1 MPLEWAAIAAA
12 VTPHIKKYV
21 TEKTTKLASGYAD
34 SKIAKLYRRLMPDQ
48 KLEKAVESF
57 VVAFDKELRSSMENP
72 TLTYPAYQ
80 DALKVFLADP
90 DVLEALEKPLDA
102 QSELD
107 WEPLKRRWTYLFD
120 SKDQRLIDL
129 PQEFDWDDLA
139 MRYGKSLQK
148 QALADPELRQ
158 VAQSL
163 ASLRTAAATES
174 AAADL
179 KQLAGPEKHFDLI
192 RYAQSIQEA
201 YSFLRFGSLD
211 SDWTVYEGRI
221 SLEHVYVPQSA
232 KPALPPR
239 DLTRDYLKE
248 LQGRGASVDPEE
260 MQSLKQQYEG
270 LSAVP
275 VLDVVDD
282 PAYNR
287 LVILGDPGLGKSTL
301 LKYLALR
308 WAHRPA
314 QPLTLLVE
322 LRRTVQESGEISF
335 LDYLERGTGQTL
347 PLPRTELDY
356 YLKENES
363 LVLFDALD
371 EVIEGR
377 RDDVVLRIIALA
389 REYPKARIIV
399 TTRIHGY
406 HPGSTYPEQFRD
418 AQFQQYTLQ
427 DFEPE
432 EVDRFI
438 NIWHKEAFQQ
448 PSDRTY
454 YASRLRKALSDSA
467 AIRELSANPLLL
479 TMMAI
484 LNRVQALPRDRDKLY
499 ERCAELLLKNWDL
512 EKFTELKEKR
522 ETKDVKD
529 KLGPEQK
536 MRILE
541 LVAAAMQR
549 ERTGL
554 AGNIISEERLKQI
567 IEKQLIELG
576 VQQSWSVADDLIWML
591 RERNFMLAYLGNR
604 QYAFVHRT
612 FLEYFCA
619 RDLKYR
625 LEKTTTISLDQ
636 LASIFATNWP
646 YEEWQEVLCLLSS
659 MIGVEHATKCISALL
674 SQNQTASSNKA
685 LFLAAKCLLEIR
697 QLGSIRDLRTKV
709 QKALWALVDLY
720 PSDRSFEIKL
730 DLLLIRRTAVQ
741 ALARG
746 WKEED
751 WTVTWLKELALKDAD
766 FLVRSAAIQELAH
779 GWKEE
784 DWMLLWM
791 KQRALEDADSTV
803 RGTAVQELA
812 RGWKEEP
819 WMMIWL
825 KELASQQEQNSI
837 VRLTAVQELARGWK
851 EDTELVVWLKEWV
864 LNEQHA
870 ITRSIAVRDFASAW
884 KNKAWLVP
892 WLKEIALHPR
902 YASLRW
908 RAIEVLARSGKN
920 DPATLSF
927 LKDRARLDENEDVRL
942 TAIDEMALGW
952 PNDPEVAAF
961 LQQQSPPTSSGD
973 AE

>member
-1 MPLEWAAIAAA
+1 MLEWAVISAA
-12 VTPHIKKYV
+12 VAPHIKKYV
-21 TEKTTKLASGYAD
+21 TEKAAKLASGYAD
-34 SKIAKLYRRLMPDQ
+34 SAAAKLYKRLMPDQ
-48 KLEKAVESF
+48 KLQKAVESF
-57 VVAFDKELRSSMENP
+57 VAAFDKELRSTIQNH
-72 TLTYPAYQ
+72 TLTGPAYPA
-80 DALKVFLADP
+80 ALKIFLADY

-107 WEPLKRRWTYLFD
+107 WDLLKRRWTYLLD
-120 SKDQRLIDL
+120 SNGQHLIDL
-129 PQEFDWDDLA
+129 PQEFDWDELA
-139 MRYGKSLQK
+139 TRYGKSLQK

-158 VAQSL
+158 VAQAL
-163 ASLRTAAATES
+163 ATLQIKEDTKRGADAAER
-174 AAADL
+174 
-179 KQLAGPEKHFDLI
+179 LAGPEKSFDLAC
-192 RYAQSIQEA
+192 YAHSICEA
-201 YSFLRFGSLD
+201 YSYLRFGALD
-211 SDWTVYEGRI
+211 SDWTVYEGRV

-232 KPALPPR
+232 KSALPLR
-239 DLTRDYLKE
+239 DLTRDYLNQLKARRAGVS
-248 LQGRGASVDPEE
+248 LEE
-260 MQSLKQQYEG
+260 MQMQKQQYEE
-270 LSAVP
+270 LHSVP
-275 VLDVVDD
+275 VLEIVDH

-301 LKYLALR
+301 LKFLALR
-308 WAHRPA
+308 WAHRPT
-314 QPLTLLVE
+314 QPLTLLLE
-322 LRRTVQESGEISF
+322 LRRTVQESGEIGF

-371 EVIEGR
+371 EVIEGH

-389 REYPKARIIV
+389 RQYPKARIIV

-427 DFEPE
+427 DFQPE

-448 PSDRTY
+448 PPDRTY

-512 EKFTELKEKR
+512 EKFAESKEKR

-529 KLGPEQK
+529 KLGSEQK

-554 AGNIISEERLKQI
+554 AGNIISEEKLKQI

-591 RERNFMLAYLGNR
+591 RERNFMLAYLGDR

-646 YEEWQEVLCLLSS
+646 YEEWQEVLCLLSG
-659 MIGVEHATKCISALL
+659 MIGVEHAAKCISALL
-674 SQNQTASSNKA
+674 SQNKTASDNKA

-709 QKALWALVDLY
+709 QKVLWALVDLY
-720 PSDRSFEIKL
+720 ASDRSIEMEF
-730 DLLLIRRTAVQ
+730 DVLLTRRTAVQ

-784 DWMLLWM
+784 DWMLLWV

-819 WMMIWL
+819 WMMVWL

-851 EDTELVVWLKEWV
+851 EDTELVLWLKEWV
-864 LNEQHA
+864 QHEQHA

-884 KNKAWLVP
+884 KSKAWLVP
-892 WLKEIALHPR
+892 WLKELAVHPR

-927 LKDRARLDENEDVRL
+927 LKDRAQFDENEDVRS
-942 TAIDEMALGW
+942 TAIEEIAHGW

-961 LQQQSPPTSSGD
+961 LQQQSPPAASED